1 MTLLLGQSSGPA
13 LNQTLWAGFQ
23 PLLYTHFSYCYGYL
37 TPSNTWIQINIISF
51 AKTTI
56 IDKGKLKW
64 Q

>member
-1 MTLLLGQSSGPA
+1 
-13 LNQTLWAGFQ
+13 
-23 PLLYTHFSYCYGYL
+23 CYGYL